1 MKKEYSIWISIVSLL
16 LSVIAV
22 CVAVWR
28 SPELSF
34 DYQGVL
40 VGVLSLLVTILVG
53 FQIYN
58 SIDVNRKMAEIEKVS
73 RDTARI
79 ESSKSI
85 HATKSCMHTRE
96 GIESYNNHFVTI
108 AIDEFMIALQE
119 GVLSEDSDMLE
130 QPYHYLMMIMQGNK
144 NGYPILKGE
153 KDKYINILSSVQ
165 IYKSD
170 MNKLIR
176 FISMSNETDYPNDG
190 LNWKSKD

>member
-1 MKKEYSIWISIVSLL
+1 MEKEYSIWISIVSLL

-40 VGVLSLLVTILVG
+40 VGVLSLLVTMLVG

-85 HATKSCMHTRE
+85 HATKSCIHTRE

-119 GVLSEDSDMLE
+119 GVLSEDNDILE
-130 QPYHYLMMIMQGNK
+130 QPYHYLMRIMHGNK
-144 NGYPILKGE
+144 DGYPILKGE

-176 FISMSNETDYPNDG
+176 FISMSDETDYPNDG
-190 LNWKSKD
+190 LNWKPKD

>member
-1 MKKEYSIWISIVSLL
+1 MKKEYSVWISGVSLL

-22 CVAVWR
+22 CVSVWR

-119 GVLSEDSDMLE
+119 GVLSEDNDILE

-165 IYKSD
+165 ICKSD

-176 FISMSNETDYPNDG
+176 FISMSDETDYPTDG
-190 LNWKSKD
+190 LNWKPKD